1 MVEIVKIL
9 YDERNKVGWIYVN
22 IVISD
27 IRMKGVLLMR
37 KYVVILW
44 VILLL
49 LTFPLGNAMAAQ
61 AITVTLNGERLN
73 FDVSP
78 ELESGRVLV
87 PLRAIFEA
95 LDANVEWDGTTG
107 TVTVIRG
114 SDTVKLTVGE
124 KTAYKSGAP
133 VELDVPAKVVNGRTL
148 GPVRFVSETLGAEVD
163 WDAQGRVVRINQR
176 KDLAN
181 AYSLVLDT
189 LLSLDHGWDKDM
201 KYISVEVKSLHG
213 FTDTYIPVI
222 VENLKKH
229 KVTVIQLPLDE
240 LVKQGLAD
248 QKGVLDGILLQIQE
262 ATLTADNKLTVSGKA
277 IKSAKQSI
285 GTTIELQKKN
295 GVWEVSN
302 ITITNES

>member
-1 MVEIVKIL
+1 MK
-9 YDERNKVGWIYVN
+9 KAWI
-22 IVISD
+22 I
-27 IRMKGVLLMR
+27 
-37 KYVVILW
+37 
-44 VILLL
+44 
-49 LTFPLGNAMAAQ
+49 
-61 AITVTLNGERLN
+61 
-73 FDVSP
+73 
-78 ELESGRVLV
+78 
-87 PLRAIFEA
+87 
-95 LDANVEWDGTTG
+95 
-107 TVTVIRG
+107 
-114 SDTVKLTVGE
+114 LTVFMLLAGC
-124 KTAYKSGAP
+124 SS
-133 VELDVPAKVVNGRTL
+133 VN
-148 GPVRFVSETLGAEVD
+148 VSEWNSNQQYNTAKTVSISEN
-163 WDAQGRVVRINQR
+163 QG